1 MYKELHNYL
10 KSHYPQE
17 NEKCEWKE
25 FKALKHSV
33 SGREGEDIIS
43 YVSAISNMKGGHLV
57 VGVEDNTLKIVGIRS
72 FHTYDTG
79 NIKLKI
85 LNDCPNLSSEGFN
98 IEEFNVGVFVL
109 TLLFFASVSFLYDV
123 FILAYKKDVH
133 PQTSTGK
140 QWVEKKYIQAIST
153 GIRISVVRALSAL
166 VVSFFVYTVFSVV
179 VNVIATYIFIS
190 LAFFLIVIKV
200 YYFFENYK
208 KANFV
213 VEFGA
218 GILPSPYILPI
229 ALFFILS
236 GHFWSAIVFSFLGS
250 IILEVIVVKNALK
263 AKKPKKKA
271 PIVDNIAKNFPKLN
285 QYFLY
290 FLLAY
295 CILYLVYVLYSGSE
309 TLFLEISDFLQNPLK
324 HQ

>member
-1 MYKELHNYL
+1 MDFLLIIFLLILLYHILLEIHETFFKEYT
-10 KSHYPQE
+10 E
-17 NEKCEWKE
+17 ED
-25 FKALKHSV
+25 FKLFIDKFSDTTFISLLIATFISV
-33 SGREGEDIIS
+33 
-43 YVSAISNMKGGHLV
+43 
-57 VGVEDNTLKIVGIRS
+57 
-72 FHTYDTG
+72 
-79 NIKLKI
+79 I
-85 LNDCPNLSSEGFN
+85 LRIFNFN